1 MNDETS
7 ERIIKKYPNRRLYD
21 TAISRY
27 ITLEDIRKLVKEGIR
42 FRVIDAKTEEDLTR
56 STLLQLIAE
65 QEGKSPAILTTELLE
80 LIVRTYGDTMQGFMA
95 LYLRESV
102 EVFLSQQK
110 LMREQMASLIQT
122 APVSVFAEVAKQN
135 LRLWQ
140 SMQES
145 FLKSMSPETPPS
157 DQSGKPK
164 KG

>member
-1 MNDETS
+1 
-7 ERIIKKYPNRRLYD
+7 
-21 TAISRY
+21 
-27 ITLEDIRKLVKEGIR
+27 
-42 FRVIDAKTEEDLTR
+42 
-56 STLLQLIAE
+56 
-65 QEGKSPAILTTELLE
+65 
-80 LIVRTYGDTMQGFMA
+80 MQGFMA

-157 DQSGKPK
+157 DQRGKPK
-164 KG
+164 NG